1 MGTSN
6 NNDRYQDGEIS
17 FREIILKIKG
27 WYRYL
32 LGKWKIILLFAI
44 IGAGLGIFYSLTSKI
59 KYTAKL
65 SFVVEESKP
74 NALGAYAGLA
84 SQFGID
90 VGSSMGSGVFSG
102 DNIVEFLQ
110 SRLMM
115 EKALLTPVLLGEK
128 PRSLADYYLDVSGQR
143 EQWVKNPALQQLRFP
158 VTSSRQGF
166 SLQQDSI
173 LYVIY
178 KHIKDNQLTVSKPDK
193 KLSFIWVECKSTDEQ
208 FAKLFTERLVKEAT
222 DFYIQTKLQ
231 RSKTTV
237 DKLQFKADSLESML
251 NRKTYSVA
259 ESQDLNLNPA
269 RNIAGVRT
277 ELMARDKIV
286 LQTMYGEVI
295 KNLELSRMA
304 MEQETPIIQIVDSPI
319 LPLIKEKTGI
329 VKGAVLGGVLFAF
342 LTVLALLFRRIYQVI
357 MNN

>member
-1 MGTSN
+1 METPN
-6 NNDRYQDGEIS
+6 NNVQYQDGEIS
-17 FREIILKIKG
+17 FREIILKIQG
-27 WYRYL
+27 WFRYL
-32 LGKWKIILLFAI
+32 VGKWIIIVVFAL
-44 IGAGLGIFYSLTSKI
+44 IGAGLGILYSLTSKI
-59 KYTAKL
+59 KYKAEL

-90 VGSSMGSGVFSG
+90 LGGSMSSGVFSG
-102 DNIVEFLQ
+102 DNIVEFMQ
-110 SRLMM
+110 SRLMV

-128 PRSLADYYLDVSGQR
+128 PKSLADYYLDITGQR
-143 EQWVKNPALQQLRFP
+143 EKWDKNPSLQKIQFP
-158 VTSSRQGF
+158 VSGTRQGF
-166 SLQQDSI
+166 TLQQDSI
-173 LYVIY
+173 LYDIY
-178 KHIKDNQLTVSKPDK
+178 KNIKNTQLTVSKPDK

-208 FAKLFTERLVKEAT
+208 FSKLFTERLVKEAT
-222 DFYIQTKLQ
+222 EFYIQTKLQ
-231 RSKTTV
+231 RSKSTV
-237 DKLQFKADSLESML
+237 DKLQFKADSIESLL

-295 KNLELSRMA
+295 KNLEMSKMA
-304 MEQETPIIQIVDSPI
+304 MAQETPIIQIVDSPI

-329 VKGAVLGGVLFAF
+329 VKGATLGAILFGF
-342 LTVLALLFRRIYQVI
+342 LTVIVLLFRRIYKVI
-357 MNN
+357 MTN